1 MQVAAILSKHLSKV
15 MHKTRLITL
24 SLLVE
29 SLFHAKFFSLTG
41 LGRALK
47 TESQERSA
55 IRRVD
60 RFFGNKRLQ
69 QDRLAIYRVICRLM
83 VGSSQ
88 RPIVIVDWSTI
99 PNKKDN
105 VLRAALVTSGRALTL
120 YEEVHPE
127 KKYTNSKVHIRF
139 LMKLKSML
147 DDGVKPI
154 IISDAGFGTPWF
166 KAVQGLGWDYVGR
179 IRGNKY
185 YRLQNSVTW
194 APITSLH
201 KDATATP
208 TLLGE
213 IELCKEHGFKTTL
226 YRYKGKALGR
236 KSKTKRGKIKQ
247 TNQSKKHAKA
257 NKEPWLLVSS
267 LLINSKTAKKVVEIY
282 SLRMQI
288 EEGFR
293 DLKSTKY
300 GFGFEHVNTR
310 HIYRLNVFFLIA
322 MLAAFLAWVIGWL
335 AEKVNLQA
343 QYQANSTKIK
353 RILSLFYLGCR
364 IILRGKDKMKSIVIQ
379 TVIENFPNFSGA

>member
-47 TESQERSA
+47 TETQERSA

-88 RPIVIVDWSTI
+88 RPIIIVDWSTI

-147 DDGVKPI
+147 DNDIKPI

-185 YRLQNSVTW
+185 YRLQNSLTW

-236 KSKTKRGKIKQ
+236 KNKTKRGKIKQ

-282 SLRMQI
+282 SFRMQI

-322 MLAAFLAWVIGWL
+322 MLASFLAWVIGWL
-335 AEKVNLQA
+335 GEKVNLQA
-343 QYQANSTKIK
+343 QYQANSTKK
-353 RILSLFYLGCR
+353 RRVLSLFYLGYR
-364 IILRGKDKMKSIVIQ
+364 IILRVKDRMKNIVIQ
-379 TVIENFPNFSGA
+379 TVI

>member
-15 MHKTRLITL
+15 MHETRLITL

-41 LGRALK
+41 LGRVLK
-47 TESQERSA
+47 TEAQERSA

-69 QDRLAIYRVICRLM
+69 QDRLGIYRVICRLL
-83 VGSSQ
+83 VGSSL
-88 RPIVIVDWSTI
+88 RPIIIVDWSTI

-120 YEEVHPE
+120 YEEIHPE
-127 KKYTNSKVHIRF
+127 KKYTHSKVHIRF

-147 DDGVKPI
+147 EHDVKPI

-185 YRLQNSVTW
+185 YRLQNSVSW
-194 APITSLH
+194 VPITSLH

-213 IELCKEHGFKTTL
+213 IELCKEHEFKTTL

-236 KSKTKRGKIKQ
+236 KNKTKRGKIKQ
-247 TNQSKKHAKA
+247 TSQSKKHAKA

-267 LLINSKTAKKVVEIY
+267 LTLNSNIAKKVVTMY

-293 DLKSTKY
+293 DLKSTRY

-322 MLAAFLAWVIGWL
+322 MIAAFLAWVIGWL

-353 RILSLFYLGCR
+353 RVLSLFYLGYR
-364 IILRGKDKMKSIVIQ
+364 IILRVKDKIKPILIQEVID
-379 TVIENFPNFSGA
+379 NFPNFSEV

>member
-47 TESQERSA
+47 TETQERSA

-88 RPIVIVDWSTI
+88 RPIIIVDWSTI

-147 DDGVKPI
+147 DNDIKPI

-185 YRLQNSVTW
+185 YRLQNSLTW

-236 KSKTKRGKIKQ
+236 KNKTKRGKIKQ

-282 SLRMQI
+282 SFRMQI

-322 MLAAFLAWVIGWL
+322 MLASFLAWVIGWL
-335 AEKVNLQA
+335 GEKVNLQA
-343 QYQANSTKIK
+343 QYQANSTKK
-353 RILSLFYLGCR
+353 RRVLSLFYLGYR
-364 IILRGKDKMKSIVIQ
+364 IILRVKDRMKNIVIQ
-379 TVIENFPNFSGA
+379 TVIENFPDFSEA

>member
-47 TESQERSA
+47 TETQERSA

-69 QDRLAIYRVICRLM
+69 EDRLAIYRVICRLM

-147 DDGVKPI
+147 DNSVKPI

-185 YRLQNSVTW
+185 YRLQNSATW

-201 KDATATP
+201 KAATATP

-236 KSKTKRGKIKQ
+236 KNKTKRGKIKQ

-267 LLINSKTAKKVVEIY
+267 LLINRKTAKKVVEIY
-282 SLRMQI
+282 SFRMQI

-300 GFGFEHVNTR
+300 GFGFEHVNTQ

-353 RILSLFYLGCR
+353 RILSLFYLGYR
-364 IILRGKDKMKSIVIQ
+364 IILRVKDKIKNTVIQ
-379 TVIENFPNFSGA
+379 TVIENFPNFSEV